1 MERKMNQKMSMKE
14 MLEMRKAHRAGQ
26 NLTNAKIE
34 KGSENKAAND
44 PAIEAANDQS
54 ENEHGVSQGH
64 VVVHREL
71 PPVKKKPPTMKELLN
86 EKKASQQRRSLALE
100 KAAQAR
106 EYQDKPVECGDDEAE
121 QPSPQDEDAQDEDD
135 DEAAEQKDAD
145 TDDDTH
151 RTTEKAAPCPAVTTA
166 IAFGLKKPYP
176 ISAFGS
182 LAPAIKLMAGAVQVS
197 PEMVGSTL
205 IGMLSALAQPLINVS
220 PKKSGAGCPVT
231 INMLVIAAS
240 GDRKSS
246 TIAAVDKAIRAAIS
260 RATDCRRSMF
270 MQDVTVDGMV
280 VSLISRC
287 HSMLLIAPEGAS
299 LFGGHA
305 MKPENLGRFMGNV
318 SSLFSGEALTR
329 TRVDEHNYAED
340 RRLSLLVFVQ
350 PVIAM
355 DFLSSPLVMQQ
366 GLGNRFMYS
375 QPQSLLGTRKFND
388 IDLDDAPPYK
398 QYCEKITKLAN
409 QPWKINPQ
417 TEGVD
422 VRTVRLSD
430 DAKAAWIEYYN
441 TMELAVGPRGD
452 MATHSGYATRFPE
465 QVMRL
470 AALLAIVEDPA
481 VLTINEE
488 TMLRAIEL
496 GSYYLDSAMSAFN
509 VAPANKDE
517 LDASTLLDWMRN
529 KQEELNIAGIPVRM
543 MYKDGPRCARPKR
556 RTEVLLELLEA
567 RGEVSGLTKTIVY
580 GPENKRSNENYA
592 VTGL

>member
-1 MERKMNQKMSMKE
+1 
-14 MLEMRKAHRAGQ
+14 MRKAHLASQ
-26 NLTNAKIE
+26 DLTNAKAE
-34 KGSENKAAND
+34 NGSQHKAAND
-44 PAIEAANDQS
+44 PTIKAANDQS
-54 ENEHGVSQGH
+54 ENEPGVTQRDAA
-64 VVVHREL
+64 VQCEL
-71 PPVKKKPPTMKELLN
+71 PPVKKKPLTMKELLN
-86 EKKASQQRRSLALE
+86 EKNASKQRRTLALE

-106 EYQDKPVECGDDEAE
+106 EYQDKPIECGDDEAE
-121 QPSPQDEDAQDEDD
+121 QPAPPDQDD
-135 DEAAEQKDAD
+135 DAADEQSDAD
-145 TDDDTH
+145 TDDDVH
-151 RTTEKAAPCPAVTTA
+151 RPTEKATRRPAVTTA
-166 IAFGLKKPYP
+166 IAPSPKKPYP
-176 ISAFGS
+176 INAFGS
-182 LAPAIKLMAGAVQVS
+182 LAAVIMLIATVVQVS
-197 PEMVGSTL
+197 LEMVGSTL

-220 PKKSGAGCPVT
+220 AKKSGAGCPVT

-240 GDRKSS
+240 GDRKST

-375 QPQSLLGTRKFND
+375 QPQSLLGTREFND
-388 IDLDDAPPYK
+388 IELEDQPLYK

-409 QPWKINPQ
+409 QPWKINPH

-430 DAKAAWIEYYN
+430 DAKAAWVDYYN

-481 VLTINEE
+481 VVTINEE

-529 KQEELNIAGIPVRM
+529 KQEELDIAGIPVRM